1 MSKQSTF
8 AAFILAVVVL
18 VGGLAFFMSKQAS
31 APSKYDEF
39 AKALKDR
46 GAEFYGAFWC
56 PHCQTEKAL
65 FGNAARYLPYI
76 ECSNPDRSQTPVCT
90 DAKVES
96 YPTWK
101 FKDGITVNSKSTPM
115 MCGARTETGATTPGE
130 PAICAQVASQYYKT
144 WIFPEYGFSIK
155 SPGDP
160 VSKDGVWKFP
170 SGAATAGEIPLA
182 FLAEQVNF
190 TLPQ

>member
-1 MSKQSTF
+1 MSKQSIFGTF
-8 AAFILAVVVL
+8 LVVVVVL
-18 VGGLAFFMSKQAS
+18 VGGLALFMSKQAS
-31 APSKYDEF
+31 APSKYDDL
-39 AKALKDR
+39 AKALKDK
-46 GAEFYGAFWC
+46 GAQFYGAFWC
-56 PHCQTEKAL
+56 PHCQAEKAL
-65 FGNAARYLPYI
+65 FGKAVQYLPYI

-101 FKDGITVNSKSTPM
+101 FKDGITVNSKSAPTA
-115 MCGARTETGATTPGE
+115 CNVRAATGAVAPGE
-130 PAICAQVASQYYKT
+130 PAICEQIASQYYKT

-155 SPGDP
+155 SPTDP

-170 SGAATAGEIPLA
+170 ASAATTGEIPLA
-182 FLAEQVNF
+182 FLAQQINF